1 MESLWPKLE
10 LLAINVPIKILQEQ
24 VDSFNSQM
32 NGMLLCTL
40 EKDNKPNDYYLHLND
55 YDYAANLYIK
65 SPALPDYRLQLVE
78 VKYYVAKAY
87 PCEVLNCI
95 GEQLSINGQT
105 ANNAEE
111 FKNILRSIFNSQEV
125 ISTLQNI
132 LAQGM
137 C

>member
-10 LLAINVPIKILQEQ
+10 QLAVNVPIKILQEQ

-32 NGMLLCTL
+32 NGMLSCTL
-40 EKDNKPNDYYLHLND
+40 EKDNKVHDQYLHLHK
-55 YDYAANLYIK
+55 YDFAASLYIK
-65 SPALPDYRLQLVE
+65 SPALPEYRLQLVE
-78 VKYYVAKAY
+78 VKYSVAKAY
-87 PCEVLNCI
+87 PCEVFNCV
-95 GEQLSINGQT
+95 GEQLSVIGQT

-125 ISTLQNI
+125 INTLQNM

-137 C
+137 